1 VGSGTHLLD
10 HIPDRDAVLLRG
22 LGNVSS
28 LTNRKDL
35 YLAGLA
41 HQAPGPGTR
50 TGTCELPVDCS
61 AQELVLALAST
72 RP

>member
-35 YLAGLA
+35 YLWLRDRAGA
-41 HQAPGPGTR
+41 
-50 TGTCELPVDCS
+50 
-61 AQELVLALAST
+61 
-72 RP
+72 